1 MMLSDVRDYIATL
14 NIAVD
19 NNVYMGK
26 LDAKKDKSIGVYNLK
41 QNRQPITPLGGVGS
55 YNVKGISLLVHW
67 NKSPRE
73 TEEIALKLYKEL
85 EKCRNIEINNKK
97 ILFIEHLHNEPIF
110 VDTDQNGIHEYV
122 IECLFYYER

>member
-1 MMLSDVRDYIATL
+1 MMLSDVRDYVATL
-14 NIAVD
+14 NITP
-19 NNVYMGK
+19 NVYMGK
-26 LDAKKDKSIGVYNLK
+26 TDAKKEKSIGIYHLK
-41 QNRQPITPLGGVGS
+41 QNRQPSIFLGQTGS
-55 YNVKGISLLVHW
+55 YNTKGISLLIHG

-73 TEEIALKLYKEL
+73 TEEIAIKLYTIL